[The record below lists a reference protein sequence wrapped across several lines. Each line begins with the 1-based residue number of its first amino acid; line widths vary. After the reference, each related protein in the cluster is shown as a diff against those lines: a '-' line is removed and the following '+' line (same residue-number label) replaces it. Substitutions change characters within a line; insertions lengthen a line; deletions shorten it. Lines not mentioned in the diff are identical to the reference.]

1 MSNSWLVVPRIY
13 LLHLNHSFIHPQHKQ
28 FTTSPALLPSS
39 PRNPISCIRLISHN
53 ALASPSQHTA
63 TPSQHLLRQK
73 TKRRIR
79 KNFVFFFS
87 RKEEEKKGFT
97 VNSQQ
102 VIKLSRIDV
111 GWINS
116 PPPMFCGLLSP
127 FVKRE
132 DLGGF
137 YGDVRRVG

>member
-1 MSNSWLVVPRIY
+1 VSNSWLVVPRIY

-87 RKEEEKKGFT
+87 RKEEEKKKVSPLIANKSSSCQGLM
-97 VNSQQ
+97 SDGS
-102 VIKLSRIDV
+102 I
-111 GWINS
+111 
-116 PPPMFCGLLSP
+116 PPPPCSAAYFPPSSSEKTWADFTGTCAG
-127 FVKRE
+127 
-132 DLGGF
+132 
-137 YGDVRRVG
+137 